1 MNISD
6 SIEVFINKLLNDASG
21 EVMINRNDLAKYLG
35 CVPSQIN
42 YVISKRFTVERGYI
56 VESKRGI
63 SGYIRI
69 ARISIPEDAL
79 MMHVINS
86 VGDSIDYA
94 SAKAILKNLVE
105 LDLITRNE
113 AELIITALSF
123 VSPENGENLRAEI
136 FKAMLA
142 RLV

>member
-69 ARISIPEDAL
+69 ARISIPDDAL

-86 VGDSIDYA
+86 VGDSIDFA

-113 AELIITALSF
+113 AELILTALSF
-123 VSPENGENLRAEI
+123 VSSEYGEALRAEI

>member
-6 SIEVFINKLLNDASG
+6 SIEVFINKMLNDASG

-42 YVISKRFTVERGYI
+42 YVISKRFTVERGFI

-69 ARISIPEDAL
+69 ARISVPNDAL
-79 MMHVINS
+79 IMHVINS
-86 VGDSIDYA
+86 VGDELDFG
-94 SAKAILKNLVE
+94 SAKAILQNLAE
-105 LDLITRNE
+105 LDLVTRNE
-113 AELIITALSF
+113 AELILTALSF
-123 VSPENGENLRAEI
+123 VSHDNGDNLRAAI

>member
-6 SIEVFINKLLNDASG
+6 SIEAFINKLLNDASG

-42 YVISKRFTVERGYI
+42 YVISKRFTVERGFI
-56 VESKRGI
+56 VESKRGV

-69 ARISIPEDAL
+69 ARISIPDDAL

-86 VGDSIDYA
+86 VGEELDFG
-94 SAKAILKNLVE
+94 SARAILQNLAE
-105 LDLITRNE
+105 LDLITKNE
-113 AELIITALSF
+113 AELILTALTF
-123 VSPENGENLRAEI
+123 VSPESGDNLRAAM

>member
-6 SIEVFINKLLNDASG
+6 SIEVFINNLLNDASG

-42 YVISKRFTVERGYI
+42 YVISKRFTVERGFI

-63 SGYIRI
+63 SGYVRI
-69 ARISIPEDAL
+69 AKISIPENAV

-86 VGDSIDYA
+86 IGDGIDDG
-94 SAKAILKNLVE
+94 SAKAILKNLTE
-105 LDLITRNE
+105 LDLVTMNE
-113 AELIITALSF
+113 AKLILTALSF
-123 VSPENGENLRAEI
+123 VSSESGDNLRASI

>member
-6 SIEVFINKLLNDASG
+6 SIELFINNLLNDASG

-63 SGYIRI
+63 SGYVRI
-69 ARISIPEDAL
+69 ARIEIGDDAL
-79 MMHVINS
+79 IMHVINS
-86 VGDSIDYA
+86 VGSELDA
-94 SAKAILKNLVE
+94 QSARAILKNL
-105 LDLITRNE
+105 
-113 AELIITALSF
+113 AELSLVTEKEASLILTALSF
-123 VSPENGENLRAEI
+123 VSKENGDRVRAEI
-136 FKAMLA
+136 FKSMLA